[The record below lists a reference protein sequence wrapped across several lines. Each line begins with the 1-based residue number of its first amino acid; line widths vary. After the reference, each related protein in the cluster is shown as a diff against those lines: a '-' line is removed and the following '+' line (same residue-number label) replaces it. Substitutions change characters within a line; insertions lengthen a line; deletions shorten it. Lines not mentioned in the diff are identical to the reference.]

1 MSELRKNIENYIGK
15 CQKEMNRIEDVL
27 IANSQTIYS
36 QAKIQDRAIILEK
49 VRNDL
54 SAILKENEEAIHTSD
69 EKIAQLESELGDLLF
84 DVESQ
89 YEPGPV
95 PGHGHVSVDCVL
107 LHLYKMC
114 DILGFD
120 KTNRL
125 PIGTNDVPDKNE

>member
-1 MSELRKNIENYIGK
+1 MGELRKSIENYIGK

-36 QAKIQDRAIILEK
+36 QAKMQDRAIILEK

-54 SAILKENEEAIHTSD
+54 TAILKENEDAVHTSD
-69 EKIAQLESELGDLLF
+69 EKIEQLESEIGNLLF

-89 YEPGPV
+89 YEPV
-95 PGHGHVSVDCVL
+95 PGHGQVSVDCIL
-107 LHLYKMC
+107 LHLYKIC

-125 PIGTNDVPDKNE
+125 PIDTNDMPDENE